1 MVKYGGNAMTG
12 SGGTD
17 DFSQDIVLMK
27 QTGIDPV
34 VVHGGGPQIGAM
46 LKKLDIQSR
55 FIDGL
60 RVTDEAAVEVVEM
73 VLTGSINKHIVTA
86 INAAGGRAVGLSGKD
101 GNMVVARKLALT
113 KTDSVTGK
121 TIVEDLGFVGE
132 PERVNP
138 EILHTMM
145 KSEIIP
151 VIAPIGVG
159 PKGET
164 YNINA
169 DTVAGAVAGAV
180 KAERL
185 ILLTD
190 VEGVLDQDKK
200 LIPHLTVERGP
211 RPDRGRHHFRRH
223 DPQDQHRHRRGGSRR
238 ACGGDPGRPHSP
250 CAAARIVHRAWR
262 RNPDHGRMTQAMR
275 RWLAALAVLAAICA
289 SPRRPRPRSNSAT
302 APAIFSMPPPRRWSS
317 AGSST
322 QGWTRIAPGD
332 CQVALPEKLTAQS
345 YLVYARSALA
355 HSGPQRAWGGNF
367 PLLRQGCQFH
377 PEPAGESRP
386 SAPATFSRCRSRR
399 WKPMTV
405 PTGP

>member
-1 MVKYGGNAMTG
+1 MADEGEEKNLRLMARWRQTGRVLVEALPYILKYDQKTIVVKYGGNAMTG

-101 GNMVVARKLALT
+101 GNMVVAKKLALT
-113 KTDSVTGK
+113 KTDPVSGKVT
-121 TIVEDLGFVGE
+121 VEDLGFVGE
-132 PERVNP
+132 PDAINP
-138 EILHTMM
+138 EILYTMM

-185 ILLTD
+185 VLLTD
-190 VEGVLDQDKK
+190 VEGVLDKDKK
-200 LIPHLTVERGP
+200 LIAHLTVSEARALIEDGTISGGMIP
-211 RPDRGRHHFRRH
+211 KISTAIEAVEAGVNAAVILDGRI
-223 DPQDQHRHRRGGSRR
+223 
-238 ACGGDPGRPHSP
+238 PH
-250 CAAARIVHRAWR
+250 VLLLELFTE
-262 RNPDHGRMTQAMR
+262 HGAGT
-275 RWLAALAVLAAICA
+275 LI
-289 SPRRPRPRSNSAT
+289 T
-302 APAIFSMPPPRRWSS
+302 A
-317 AGSST
+317 G
-322 QGWTRIAPGD
+322 
-332 CQVALPEKLTAQS
+332 
-345 YLVYARSALA
+345 
-355 HSGPQRAWGGNF
+355 
-367 PLLRQGCQFH
+367 
-377 PEPAGESRP
+377 
-386 SAPATFSRCRSRR
+386 
-399 WKPMTV
+399 
-405 PTGP
+405 